1 MTSRTELPTAMDYL
15 VPTVI
20 EQTPRGER
28 GMDIYS
34 RLLKDRI
41 VFLGTPID
49 DTVGNLIMAQ
59 LIHLEGED
67 PDKDIAL
74 YINSPGGSTTALMA
88 IYDTMQFIKPDV
100 ATYCMGLA
108 ASAAAVLLAGGT
120 EGKRFALPHSRIM
133 LHQPHISGLG
143 GQATDIEIHARE
155 ILKTREDINQ
165 ILATHTKQPLD
176 RVQSDTDRDFWMG
189 GEEAKEYGIVD
200 RVIVGRKLEAVTAG

>member
-1 MTSRTELPTAMDYL
+1 MSYL

-20 EQTPRGER
+20 ERTTAGQER
-28 GMDIYS
+28 AMDIYS

-49 DTVGNLIMAQ
+49 DGVANTIMAQ
-59 LIHLEGED
+59 LLHLEGED

-88 IYDTMQFIKPDV
+88 IYDTMQFVKPDI

-108 ASAAAVLLAGGT
+108 ASAAAVLLAGGAK
-120 EGKRFALPHSRIM
+120 EKRFALPHSRVM

-143 GQATDIEIHARE
+143 GQATDIEIHAKE
-155 ILKTREDINQ
+155 ILKTREQINE
-165 ILATHTKQPLD
+165 ILADHTEKPLEV
-176 RVQSDTDRDFWMG
+176 VQQDTERDFWMG
-189 GEEAKEYGIVD
+189 ADEALEYGVVD
-200 RVIVGRKLEAVTAG
+200 DILKGRQLEAVAG

>member
-1 MTSRTELPTAMDYL
+1 MSYL
-15 VPTVI
+15 VPTVV

-28 GMDIYS
+28 AFDIYS

-49 DTVGNLIMAQ
+49 DGVANIIMAQ
-59 LIHLEGED
+59 LLHLEGED
-67 PDKDIAL
+67 PDKDVAL
-74 YINSPGGSTTALMA
+74 YINSPGGSTTSLMA

-108 ASAAAVLLAGGT
+108 ASAAAVLLAGGAK
-120 EGKRFALPHSRIM
+120 GKRFALPHARIM

-155 ILKTREDINQ
+155 ILKTREQINE
-165 ILATHTKQPLD
+165 ILAMHTKKPLEI
-176 RVQSDTDRDFWMG
+176 VQQDTERDFWMG
-189 GEEAKEYGIVD
+189 ADEAMEYGVLD
-200 RVIVGRKLEAVTAG
+200 SVLKGRQLEAVAAG

>member
-1 MTSRTELPTAMDYL
+1 MSYL
-15 VPTVI
+15 VPTVV

-28 GMDIYS
+28 AFDIYS

-49 DTVGNLIMAQ
+49 DGVANIIMAQ
-59 LIHLEGED
+59 LLHLEGED

-74 YINSPGGSTTALMA
+74 YINSPGGSTTSLMA

-108 ASAAAVLLAGGT
+108 ASAAAVLLAGGA
-120 EGKRFALPHSRIM
+120 EAKRFALPHSRVM

-143 GQATDIEIHARE
+143 GQASDIEIHARE
-155 ILKTREDINQ
+155 ILKTREQINE
-165 ILATHTKQPLD
+165 ILAVHTKKPLEE
-176 RVQSDTDRDFWMG
+176 VQVDTERDYWMG
-189 GEEAKEYGIVD
+189 ADEAMEYG
-200 RVIVGRKLEAVTAG
+200 VIDAVLTGRQLEAVSG